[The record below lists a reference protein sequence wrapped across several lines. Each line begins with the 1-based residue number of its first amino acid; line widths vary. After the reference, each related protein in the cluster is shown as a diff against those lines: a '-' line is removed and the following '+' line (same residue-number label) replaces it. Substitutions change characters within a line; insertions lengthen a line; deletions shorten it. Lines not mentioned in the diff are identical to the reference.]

1 MTMGHFA
8 LAGLK
13 ASITGP
19 QKLYD
24 AVLYNRCDELSNIIN
39 QGKIYYHINYYSIHT
54 CSKKAYIHI

>member
-39 QGKIYYHINYYSIHT
+39 QGKINILIITVFIHVL
-54 CSKKAYIHI
+54 KKYVF